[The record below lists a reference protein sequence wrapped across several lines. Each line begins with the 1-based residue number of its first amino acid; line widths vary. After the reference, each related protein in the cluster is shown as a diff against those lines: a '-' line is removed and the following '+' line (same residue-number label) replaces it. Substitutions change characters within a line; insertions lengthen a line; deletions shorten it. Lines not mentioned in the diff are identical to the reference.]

1 MTNEKFRELLSKVFA
16 KHMFMKDRNCHT
28 INELLYCMRDDL
40 ELYDYNFNI
49 SIQRANGQFVCIP
62 TIHAFVTVDVL
73 GIWFNDNEV
82 EYERENVDCG
92 DASVTFDCITIY
104 EKVTNS

>member
-1 MTNEKFRELLSKVFA
+1 MTNEKFRELLQKVFA
-16 KHMFMKDRNCHT
+16 KHMFMKDRNYHS

-49 SIQRANGQFVCIP
+49 SIQRTNGEFVCIP
-62 TIHAFVTVDVL
+62 TIHAFVNLDTL
-73 GIWFNDNEV
+73 GIWFNDDEV
-82 EYERENVDCG
+82 EYEKEDVDCG